1 LTSFEHHEDHGG
13 QVFPGSPKR
22 WPFQE
27 ASETFDAGRNVSASE
42 TGVDASAEAEELA
55 LEAMVEVMEVING
68 AEAKPLDPLEAG
80 MSSEWFKKNVLINE
94 DRKMAMQ

>member
-1 LTSFEHHEDHGG
+1 MNTT
-13 QVFPGSPKR
+13 VARFPPVPRS

-80 MSSEWFKKNVLINE
+80 MSSEWLRLVVLINE
-94 DRKMAMQ
+94 DRKMVMQ